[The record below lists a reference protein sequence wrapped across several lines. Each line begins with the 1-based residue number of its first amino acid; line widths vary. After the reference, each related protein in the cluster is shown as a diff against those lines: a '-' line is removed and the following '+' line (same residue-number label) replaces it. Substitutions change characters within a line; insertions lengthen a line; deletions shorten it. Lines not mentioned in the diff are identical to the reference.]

1 MKPSLKEFCQKF
13 NISESEIVKKKCFSE
28 FEQLRMIKKNWKNLE
43 YIENPSEEV
52 KIAAVKQDTDAI
64 QCIEN
69 PSEAIQLAA
78 VQNEPLAI
86 QFIENPSEEVQ
97 LLAVENSNGPIL
109 NLLEQ
114 EIPFLKV
121 GDELLL

>member
-1 MKPSLKEFCQKF
+1 MKPSLKEFCEEFGLDKKAIIKETITK
-13 NISESEIVKKKCFSE
+13 ISPDESVQIPLVS
-28 FEQLRMIKKNWKNLE
+28 KNGYAIR
-43 YIENPSEEV
+43 YIDNPSEKV
-52 KIAAVKQDTDAI
+52 
-64 QCIEN
+64 
-69 PSEAIQLAA
+69 QLAA